1 MKKFVYLVLAF
12 AACAVFNFPASAQ
25 QEEVIKA
32 PDVFEVRL
40 PVSVI
45 DKKKK
50 PISGLGKAD
59 FQILEDGKPQAV
71 TFFSDQND
79 NPPVFVGVMMDT
91 SPSTAGKMKFS
102 KEAAKS
108 FLYTVTRLRKDK
120 AAFLTFDHEIKLR
133 QDFTDKLDLLDK
145 AVENV
150 KQTGN
155 KTALYDAVFN
165 FCDEKMRNVSGRRV
179 VVVITDGEDTLHRA
193 DLDDVIDI
201 AQRTETTIFTIST
214 KAGFLG
220 AVPGVE
226 AGTVKNEGDK
236 ILDRM
241 SRETGGESFYT
252 GDFLAL
258 ERAFKRISE
267 QLRTQYYI
275 TYKPDNQNYNGT
287 QRKIEVKLTD
297 KEKADDYK
305 IRTKTGYRA
314 VSDRIR

>member
-1 MKKFVYLVLAF
+1 MKKLVCFGLFF
-12 AACAVFNFPASAQ
+12 AACAIFSQPVRAQ
-25 QEEVIKA
+25 QEDVIKA

-40 PVSVI
+40 PVSVL
-45 DKKKK
+45 DKKRN
-50 PISGLGKAD
+50 PIPGLGKAD
-59 FQILEDGKPQAV
+59 FQILEDGKPQSV
-71 TFFSDQND
+71 TFFSDQSD
-79 NPPVFVGVMMDT
+79 NPPVYVGVMMDT

-155 KTALYDAVFN
+155 KTALYDAVYQ
-165 FCDEKMRNVSGRRV
+165 FCDEKLRGVSGRRV
-179 VVVITDGEDTLHRA
+179 VVIITDGEDTLHRA

-220 AVPGVE
+220 TVPGVE

-236 ILDRM
+236 VLDKM

-287 QRKIEVKLTD
+287 LRKIEVKLTD
-297 KEKADDYK
+297 KEKADDFK

>member
-1 MKKFVYLVLAF
+1 MKKLICLHAF
-12 AACAVFNFPASAQ
+12 ALIFGSTIFAQ
-25 QEEVIKA
+25 QPDDVIKA

-45 DKKKK
+45 NKKKQ
-50 PISGLGKAD
+50 PIPGLTRND
-59 FQILEDGKPQAV
+59 FMIMEDGKPQEV
-71 TFFSDQND
+71 TFFSDEKD
-79 NPPVFVGVMMDT
+79 NPPVYVGVMMDT

-133 QDFTDKLDLLDK
+133 QDFTDKLDLLDR

-155 KTALYDAVFN
+155 KTALYDAVYN
-165 FCDEKMRNVSGRRV
+165 FCDEKMRGVSGRRV
-179 VVVITDGEDTLHRA
+179 IVVITDGEDTLHRA

-220 AVPGVE
+220 SVPGVE

-236 ILDRM
+236 VLDRM

-287 QRKIEVKLTD
+287 LRKIEVKLTD
-297 KEKADDYK
+297 KEKAGDYK